1 MDKLWAPWRSRYL
14 TAITDH
20 KSKGKGCLFCRIAK
34 EENDV
39 ANAIFV
45 RKKYCYAVLNIYPYN
60 NGHSLIVPYRHV
72 KDFSQLKTDEKMEF
86 FDLLEYVK
94 RLMVRELKPD
104 GFNIGMNIG
113 KSAGAGV
120 PGHIHMHIVP
130 RWNGDVNFMPV
141 TAQTKVISQSL
152 KELYKRFVSAHKALG
167 TAKKV

>member
-1 MDKLWAPWRSRYL
+1 
-14 TAITDH
+14 
-20 KSKGKGCLFCRIAK
+20 
-34 EENDV
+34 
-39 ANAIFV
+39 
-45 RKKYCYAVLNIYPYN
+45 
-60 NGHSLIVPYRHV
+60 
-72 KDFSQLKTDEKMEF
+72 MEF

-152 KELYKRFVSAHKALG
+152 KELNKRFVSAHKAL
-167 TAKKV
+167 AKAEKI

>member
-1 MDKLWAPWRSRYL
+1 
-14 TAITDH
+14 
-20 KSKGKGCLFCRIAK
+20 
-34 EENDV
+34 
-39 ANAIFV
+39 
-45 RKKYCYAVLNIYPYN
+45 
-60 NGHSLIVPYRHV
+60 
-72 KDFSQLKTDEKMEF
+72 
-86 FDLLEYVK
+86 
-94 RLMVRELKPD
+94 MVRELKPD

-167 TAKKV
+167 KAEKD